1 MYLKFYG
8 LKEKPFS
15 LTPDSH
21 FLFLSRKHKE
31 AMAHIMYGLQE
42 RKGFILLSGEIGA
55 GKTTL
60 CRALIKELNQNY
72 KVALIFNPLLS
83 PSGLLRAIV
92 SDLGIRCKSRT
103 RQDLIHALNQYLV
116 EGNDVVIIIDEAQNL
131 SLAALEQIRLLSNL
145 ETEKDKLLQLVLVGQ
160 PELKDLLLRESLK
173 QLNQRIAV
181 RYHIQPLDREET
193 MFYIFHRLN
202 IAGALAIL
210 PLGRMPKGIL
220 PKGRIK
226 FQEDALKEIYI
237 YSGGIPRIINILCDY
252 SLTTGYIRE
261 SWVIDKDIVDQ
272 AIREYKGIESFGLVP
287 A

>member
-8 LKEKPFS
+8 LEEKPFN

-31 AMAHIMYGLQE
+31 AMAHLIYGLQE
-42 RKGFILLSGEIGA
+42 RKGFILLTGEIGA

-92 SDLGIRCKSRT
+92 ADLGIRCKSRT
-103 RQDLIHALNQYLV
+103 RQDLIHSLNQYLV
-116 EGNDVVIIIDEAQNL
+116 EGNDVVIMIDEAQNL

-160 PELKDLLLRESLK
+160 PELKDLLVKESLK

-193 MFYIFHRLN
+193 TFYIFHRLN
-202 IAGALAIL
+202 IAGA
-210 PLGRMPKGIL
+210 GGIL

-226 FQEDALKEIYI
+226 FQEDALEEIYI
-237 YSGGIPRIINILCDY
+237 HSGGIPRIINILCDY
-252 SLTTGYIRE
+252 SLTAGYIRE
-261 SWVIDKDIVDQ
+261 SWMITRDIIEQV
-272 AIREYKGIESFGLVP
+272 IREYQGMESLGMVP
-287 A
+287 V

>member
-8 LKEKPFS
+8 LEEKPFN

-31 AMAHIMYGLQE
+31 AMAHLIYGLQE
-42 RKGFILLSGEIGA
+42 RKGFILLTGEIGA

-92 SDLGIRCKSRT
+92 ADLGIACRSRT

-160 PELKDLLLRESLK
+160 PELKDLLVKESLK

-193 MFYIFHRLN
+193 TFYIFHRLN
-202 IAGALAIL
+202 IAGAGGIL
-210 PLGRMPKGIL
+210 PKGIL

-226 FQEDALKEIYI
+226 FQEDALEEIYI
-237 YSGGIPRIINILCDY
+237 HSGGIPRIINILCDY
-252 SLTTGYIRE
+252 SLTAGYIRE
-261 SWVIDKDIVDQ
+261 SWMITRDIIEQV
-272 AIREYKGIESFGLVP
+272 IREYQGMESLGMVP
-287 A
+287 V